1 MHEIL
6 EQLYEYFPTSVKT
19 GEYLLIVSD
28 VWKIK
33 ISVYKRS
40 NYSIFNSSGTR
51 VKVQLFE
58 MNEDNEFMPGASQDF
73 TIANIPELAE
83 QIERYI
89 TFVVA
94 ENIKEQ
100 GN

>member
-1 MHEIL
+1 MHPIL
-6 EQLYEYFPTSVKT
+6 EKLYEYFPTSVKT
-19 GEYLLIVSD
+19 GEYLLIVSN
-28 VWKIK
+28 VWKIE
-33 ISVYKRS
+33 ISVYKRD
-40 NYSIFNSSGTR
+40 NYSMFNSDDTR
-51 VKVQLFE
+51 VRVQLFE
-58 MNEDNEFMPGASQDF
+58 MNEDNDFMPGASQDF

-100 GN
+100 GH